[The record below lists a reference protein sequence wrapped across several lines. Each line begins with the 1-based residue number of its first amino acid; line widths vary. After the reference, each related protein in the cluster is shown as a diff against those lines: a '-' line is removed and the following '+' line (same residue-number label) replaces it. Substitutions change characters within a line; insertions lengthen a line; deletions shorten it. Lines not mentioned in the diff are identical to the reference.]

1 MLPGQLAP
9 VLPALR
15 VLVVD
20 DVDANRRLAQAML
33 RRFGHFSEV
42 ASSGLE
48 AVEKAVAERYD
59 VILMDIQMP
68 GIWMSIR
75 TMS

>member
-1 MLPGQLAP
+1 MLPGKPAP
-9 VLPALR
+9 TVPPLR

-33 RRFGHFSEV
+33 RRFGHFSEA

-48 AVEKAVAERYD
+48 AVKRRSRGATT
-59 VILMDIQMP
+59 
-68 GIWMSIR
+68 S
-75 TMS
+75 S